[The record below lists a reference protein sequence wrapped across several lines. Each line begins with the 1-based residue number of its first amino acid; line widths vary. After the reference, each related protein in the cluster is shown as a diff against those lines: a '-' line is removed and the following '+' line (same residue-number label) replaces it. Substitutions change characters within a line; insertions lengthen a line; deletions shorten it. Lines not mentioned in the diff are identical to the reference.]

1 MTTPGKQPEAF
12 SAFLTS
18 QALWQGGGLGELSL
32 QDIGE
37 IQLLLRGQSVI
48 DWHRLAMTCEEDVR
62 RLLALNSL
70 DLEDPADADR
80 LAELR
85 QQAARYIV
93 EVLKLRLDENI
104 AEKTPWVQVPLIASG
119 KASAQQRQACML
131 LKVMHIIYHLDS
143 RELRTTL
150 AISDNDIF
158 SLVEESVTRMFD
170 ELRTAGVPVIEF
182 SWSRKTKESQV
193 TKLLLKKETSAARV
207 FDRLRFRLIVRNAAD
222 LVPTLRIL
230 LHRCIPFNYIVPGQT
245 VNTLIDLDSLK
256 VLHEGA
262 FDTEEGAPAPVAAP
276 AAAESTPS
284 GTAGVANE
292 FSGQSFRLLN
302 FIADLP
308 VRVDSLLPPGSRA
321 DGRHC
326 VVFVTAE
333 FQIMDKGTA
342 EANEQGE
349 NSHTQYK
356 HRQHQHVRVRLLRE
370 PRGKG

>member
-1 MTTPGKQPEAF
+1 MTGKPDNREPPLRAGPD
-12 SAFLTS
+12 SGP
-18 QALWQGGGLGELSL
+18 LWQGSNGTELSL

-48 DWHRLAMTCEEDVR
+48 DWHRLALSSEADVR
-62 RLLALNSL
+62 RLLSLNAL
-70 DLEDPADADR
+70 DLGDAGDCER

-85 QQAARYIV
+85 QQAVRYIV
-93 EVLKLRLDENI
+93 EVLKLRLDESV
-104 AEKTPWVQVPLIASG
+104 AERTPWVQIPLLASG
-119 KASAQQRQACML
+119 KAGPQQRQACML
-131 LKVMHIIYHLDS
+131 LKVMHIIHHLDA

-170 ELRTAGVPVIEF
+170 ELRTAGVPVVEF

-207 FDRLRFRLIVRNAAD
+207 FDRLRFRLIVRHAAD

-230 LHRCIPFNYIVPGQT
+230 LHRCIPFNYVVPGQT
-245 VNTLIDLDSLK
+245 VNTLIDLASLK
-256 VLHEGA
+256 ALHDDG
-262 FDTEEGAPAPVAAP
+262 FDTEDGAAAVAPAGP
-276 AAAESTPS
+276 A
-284 GTAGVANE
+284 GLAGANE

-308 VRVDSLLPPGSRA
+308 VRVDSLLPPGARA
-321 DGRHC
+321 DGKHC

-342 EANEQGE
+342 EANEQGD

-370 PRGKG
+370 PRKP